1 MNLPT
6 DVDAYYVARGD
17 DRYQPTIHAQGAWRE
32 TEQHMAPVSGL
43 LVHAIEQHDPRED
56 LQLGRVSFDILGII
70 HAEETT
76 VDTRTLRPG
85 RTIELVEATAST
97 QGRPV
102 VRARAWRLSREDTS
116 AVAAIEDEPLPHPA
130 EVPPWEDMDHIWG
143 GGYINSLEFRALPG
157 RRPGR
162 ARAWLRSRY
171 DLVAGEDC
179 SHTSRFV
186 GLVDTANGIATR
198 KDPRSW
204 LYPNTDLTIHLY
216 REPTAGWVG
225 LDTSVTWG
233 SSGVG
238 VTSTVLHDAHG
249 PVGRAQQVLT
259 VRPMPEGMGAAATGA
274 AQATESR

>member
-6 DVDAYYVARGD
+6 DVDAYYVARGG
-17 DRYQPTIHAQGAWRE
+17 DRYQPTIHAQGAWRDI
-32 TEQHMAPVSGL
+32 EQHMAPVSGL
-43 LVHAIEQHDPRED
+43 LVHAIESHDPRED

-76 VDTRTLRPG
+76 VETRTLRPG

-102 VRARAWRLSREDTS
+102 VRARAWRLARQDTS
-116 AVAAIEDEPLPHPA
+116 AVAALEDEPMPHPE
-130 EVPPWEDMDHIWG
+130 EVPPWQDMEEVWS
-143 GGYINSLEFRALPG
+143 GGYISSLEFRAVPG

-162 ARAWLRSRY
+162 GRAWLRSPLG
-171 DLVAGEDC
+171 LVAGEAC
-179 SHTSRFV
+179 SETARFV

-198 KDPRSW
+198 QDPRRW

-216 REPTAGWVG
+216 RQPTAGWVG

-238 VTSTVLHDAHG
+238 VTSTVLHDVHG

-259 VRPMPEGMGAAATGA
+259 VRPMPEGAAATATGA
-274 AQATESR
+274 ARAGESR